1 MFSLT
6 GMREQG
12 YGALMIFNFYNNP
25 AMRLTESIIKN
36 LGLTAKAFY
45 NADLQ
50 YDGIY
55 YPADWK

>member
-1 MFSLT
+1 MKLNS
-6 GMREQG
+6 
-12 YGALMIFNFYNNP
+12 YKPWMIFNFYNNP

>member
-1 MFSLT
+1 
-6 GMREQG
+6 MREQG